1 MLNPESVGRTFPGV
15 DEVRVTQE
23 EITEFARVIGE
34 SSFDLA
40 PPTFAIRLTLSQ
52 SQAILSDPSVG
63 LDWSRVVHGDQKF
76 ELHRPIVAGDVLRCA
91 STIENYKVAAGNEI
105 VTIRTDVLSA
115 DELVVETWSTL
126 VVRA

>member
-23 EITEFARVIGE
+23 EITNFARVIGE
-34 SSFDLA
+34 TSYEVA
-40 PPTFAIRLTLSQ
+40 PPTFAIRLSLSQ

-76 ELHRPIVAGDVLRCA
+76 EIHRPIVAGDVFRCS
-91 STIENYKVAAGNEI
+91 STIESYRVAAGNEI
-105 VTIRTDVLSA
+105 VTVRTDLHSGT
-115 DELVVETWSTL
+115 EVVVATWSTL

>member
-34 SSFDLA
+34 NSFDIA

-63 LDWSRVVHGDQKF
+63 LDWSRAVHGDQKF
-76 ELHRPIVAGDVLRCA
+76 ELHRPIVAGDVFRCA

-105 VTIRTDVLSA
+105 VTIRTDVLSG

>member
-34 SSFDLA
+34 NSFDIA

-76 ELHRPIVAGDVLRCA
+76 ELHRPIVAGDVFRCS
-91 STIENYKVAAGNEI
+91 STIENYKVAAVNEI
-105 VTIRTDVLSA
+105 VTIRTDVLSGE
-115 DELVVETWSTL
+115 ELVVETWSTL